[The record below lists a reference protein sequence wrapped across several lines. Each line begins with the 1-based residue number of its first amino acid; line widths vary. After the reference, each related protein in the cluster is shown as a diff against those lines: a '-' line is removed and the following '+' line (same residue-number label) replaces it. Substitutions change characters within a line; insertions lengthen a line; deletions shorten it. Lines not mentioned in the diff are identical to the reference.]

1 MRNAPAWPEGK
12 FRQISTKS
20 LKPALEENQKCYY
33 YVNKHKNRL
42 FFNIMILLF
51 TLSKAQETI
60 AANMRNRRLATGL
73 TQRGLAKRS
82 GVNLAT
88 LRKFEQKGVI
98 SLESFLKLTM
108 VLDALESVVKAT
120 EPPTLAYSSIDEVLE
135 AERKKPS
142 RKKGWRE

>member
-1 MRNAPAWPEGK
+1 M
-12 FRQISTKS
+12 
-20 LKPALEENQKCYY
+20 
-33 YVNKHKNRL
+33 VL
-42 FFNIMILLF
+42 FF

-73 TQRGLAKRS
+73 TQQGLAKRS
-82 GVNLAT
+82 GVSLAT

-108 VLDALESVVKAT
+108 VLDALDGVVKAT
-120 EPPTLAYSSIDEVLE
+120 EPPAPTYSSIDEVLE
-135 AERKKPS
+135 SKRKKPS